1 MIDDLV
7 QESASE
13 NEGWSPIFVSAQDG
27 LRLHVRNYR
36 PLGPA
41 AELPVVCLPGLTR
54 TGADFHE
61 LARPLAQDPAEPRRV
76 IALDSRGRGR
86 SEYDRKPANYSLAV
100 EVADLVSVL
109 TALEIDRTALV
120 GTS

>member
-1 MIDDLV
+1 MTENLV

-13 NEGWSPIFVSAQDG
+13 NEGWSPIFISAQDG
-27 LRLHVRNYR
+27 LRLHVRDYR
-36 PLGPA
+36 PRGA
-41 AELPVVCLPGLTR
+41 AAVLPVVCLPGLTR

-61 LARPLAQDPAEPRRV
+61 LARTLAHDPAEPRWV

-86 SEYDRKPANYSLAV
+86 SDYDRNPANYSLAV

-109 TALEIDRTALV
+109 TALELDRGAF
-120 GTS
+120 GGA